1 MRDPKRIVV
10 YQASDGGQPF
20 EDWLTQLKDKKAQAR
35 IRVRINRLR
44 AGLLG
49 DVKSIGQSIHE
60 LRIDIGKGYRVY
72 FGNHGDTLVVLLCG
86 SSDKKSQDKEIKQAK
101 RYWDDYKSR
110 TKSESIEN
118 SGGV

>member
-10 YQASDGGQPF
+10 YQTSDGSQPF
-20 EDWLTQLKDKKAQAR
+20 EDWLTQLKDKKAQASL
-35 IRVRINRLR
+35 RVRINRLR

-49 DVKSIGQSIHE
+49 DVKSVGQSIHE

-72 FGNHGDTLVVLLCG
+72 FANHDDTLVVLLCG
-86 SSDKKSQDKEIKQAK
+86 SDKKSQDKEIKQAK

-110 TKSESIEN
+110 TKSESIE
-118 SGGV
+118 SRRGV